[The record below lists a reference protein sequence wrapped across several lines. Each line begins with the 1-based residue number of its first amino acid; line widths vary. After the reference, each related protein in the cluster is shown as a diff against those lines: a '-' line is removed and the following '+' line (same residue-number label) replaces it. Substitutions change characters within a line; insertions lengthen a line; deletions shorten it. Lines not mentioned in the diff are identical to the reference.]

1 MKRKK
6 TNNLFYIKKLKIL
19 EVFIKI
25 LITRSWDE
33 KSLSLIS
40 KKTKFTE
47 NEINILF
54 PEGYYDLVRFSLDQ
68 INFELERKFQTLNI
82 LRLPLHIRIKK
93 ILMHKFNLMNRNK
106 KFYKKILYNLLLPSK
121 NQFILKQFYKSV
133 DLIWYI
139 AADSST
145 DFNFYTKRLILS
157 GIYLRLMVFFF
168 NNSDL
173 NKLEVLLDR
182 DLKRVSKIPKLKA
195 KFNIFKENIPNF
207 MRFVKNF

>member
-93 ILMHKFNLMNRNK
+93 ILLYKFNLMNRNK